1 MPDGFFERFREATRK
16 FIETLRKK
24 MGLVRVFK
32 IYMYEVRASGYVI
45 PPKEVRKKT
54 LSDYKP
60 ESMIQ
65 FELSFETE
73 PFFRSMIESH
83 VEARRRFEDEILDL
97 VRKQEERSM
106 ERKAFSWWVK
116 VPATAVPQRLLSEYL
131 KYATPREKELLR
143 KEGLVEIVG
152 RPTFVVEKMNFTP
165 VGSFEVS
172 GDLLKRF
179 EAIDTFIFKL
189 YRTPEDMES
198 DSDYIHWEGEFL
210 HGLR

>member
-45 PPKEVRKKT
+45 PPKEVQKKRH
-54 LSDYKP
+54 YKK

-83 VEARRRFEDEILDL
+83 IEAKRRYEREIEDL

-106 ERKAFSWWVK
+106 EKRAFTWFIK

-131 KYATPREKELLR
+131 RVATPREKEEYR
-143 KEGLVEIVG
+143 KSGLIEIAA
-152 RPTFVVEKMNFTP
+152 RPTFAIEAIDFAPVE
-165 VGSFEVS
+165 SFEVR
-172 GDLLKRF
+172 GDMIKEF
-179 EAIDTFIFKL
+179 KAIDTFVFKL
-189 YRTPEDMES
+189 YRPNES
-198 DSDYIHWEGEFL
+198 VDYMHWEGEFL
-210 HGLR
+210 HDLR